1 MSLARHVFGFVR
13 HPLARLMFAVS
24 FLASPATAQE
34 CSHPRDWSFYSR
46 GDYTVREVRI
56 ESPIDFLHAVARTL
70 DSIKPSLPLQAGA
83 VFSATRAS
91 DGRALIRERLAAA
104 DQGVEQS
111 FRLLV
116 VIGRIENCNE
126 AGPTRQLD
134 LVYKAF
140 TTNYNAYLSHSF
152 ELKQSEIEQPATT
165 AATGNATGMLLIKP
179 FFGYNRTRQLFGG
192 AQLTARIP
200 GGVFDSLRFAG
211 SGSPSSNV
219 EELELSGTRVPQ
231 KSILN
236 RLEYRLVYSHSD
248 IPAGANR
255 LKEGKLLA
263 QLFGATKPLGANSL
277 VFRFGASLEGGNQQ
291 TQSNQAL
298 ASGDNNITSSGYG
311 ALKAYVGATA
321 SAPNYS
327 VAGSYGLQA
336 GTLGASTSVE
346 FIKHVID
353 LAATARFL
361 PKETNSGDF
370 HKPLN
375 IETRMS
381 GGVIQRLGQLPV
393 AERFFGGNA
402 TQNFIAGD
410 NWTIRSG
417 PFIRSIP
424 ENRLNSVATVGQIGG
439 TSFYSVNLTVS
450 RPVWGRSIIPKE
462 MAEDPE
468 FFPAVESAKATAREA
483 LIATRKNGLPAYKR
497 VVEHLSAFNPDLKQI
512 GAILKALPPDA
523 PEDLADAAADVQDDL
538 AIIDSILQNQATLPS
553 KLDGFIK
560 VDRSTINKLTE
571 HLDSLRDELQA
582 ASLLNPS
589 NQVKT
594 IRDSI
599 ATQQTALVA
608 ELNQIDFSEAT
619 NLADRDM
626 QSIDSVLRTFLHEL
640 NLVSISPVG
649 IFDVAR
655 IWPDQFGTR
664 FGIGGGVRLSL
675 VNFNV
680 TLGYAVNPKPR
691 LQEGRGALFFSMDVT
706 DLFR

>member
-1 MSLARHVFGFVR
+1 MLRAARILDLVR
-13 HPLARLMFAVS
+13 HPMARVLLSILV
-24 FLASPATAQE
+24 LASSAAGQV
-34 CSHPRDWSFYSR
+34 CSHARDWDFYSR

-56 ESPIDFLHAVARTL
+56 ESPIDFLQAVARTL
-70 DSIKPSLPLQAGA
+70 DAIKPSLPLQPGA

-91 DGRALIRERLAAA
+91 EGTALIQKRLAAA

-152 ELKQSEIEQPATT
+152 ELKQSEIERPATT
-165 AATGNATGMLLIKP
+165 AATSNASGSLLVKP

-192 AQLTARIP
+192 GQLTARMP
-200 GGVFDSLRFAG
+200 GGIFDSLRFAA
-211 SGSPSSNV
+211 SGSPSSNI
-219 EELELSGTRVPQ
+219 EELELAGMRVP
-231 KSILN
+231 KNTILN
-236 RLEYRLVYSHSD
+236 RLEYRFGYSHSD
-248 IPAGANR
+248 IPAANNR
-255 LKEGKLLA
+255 LKEGKVQA
-263 QLFGATKPLGANSL
+263 QLFGATKPIGANNL
-277 VFRFGASLEGGNQQ
+277 VLRFGVSLEGGNQQ
-291 TQSNQAL
+291 TESNPAL
-298 ASGDNNITSSGYG
+298 ASGNNITSSGYG
-311 ALKAYVGATA
+311 ALKTYVGATA
-321 SAPNYS
+321 NAGNYS

-346 FIKHVID
+346 FIKHLMD

-361 PKETNSGDF
+361 PKQTTPGDF

-375 IETRMS
+375 VEARLT
-381 GGVIQRLGQLPV
+381 GGVIQTLGQLPV

-402 TQNFIAGD
+402 TQDFITGD
-410 NWTIRSG
+410 NWTIRSS

-424 ENRLNSVATVGQIGG
+424 ENRLNGVATVGPIGG

-462 MAEDPE
+462 MAEDPQ
-468 FFPAVESAKATAREA
+468 FFSAVESAKATAREA
-483 LIATRKNGLPAYKR
+483 LIATRKNGLPAFKQ
-497 VVEHLSAFNPDLKQI
+497 VVQHLSAFNPDLKQVD
-512 GAILKALPPDA
+512 AILKLLPADV

-538 AIIDSILQNQATLPS
+538 AIIGEILNDQSTLPS

-560 VDRSTINKLTE
+560 VDRSTVTKFIE

-582 ASLLNPS
+582 ASLPGPAA
-589 NQVKT
+589 QVKSV
-594 IRDSI
+594 RDSI
-599 ATQQTALVA
+599 ATQQSTLVA

-619 NLADRDM
+619 RLADRDM
-626 QSIDSVLRTFLHEL
+626 KSIDSVLRTFLHEL

-691 LQEGRGALFFSMDVT
+691 LQEGRGAFFFSMDVT